1 MLKSQNIQSAIITGL
16 GFFIGSLLGL
26 ACSFWTG
33 NESVVIGSYA
43 LGSILGV
50 VTAAIIGRRW
60 KSQNRKT
67 EDLP

>member
-33 NESVVIGSYA
+33 NESVVVASYA

-50 VTAAIIGRRW
+50 VAATTIGRRW
-60 KSQNRKT
+60 QSRDRKT